1 MRTSQNVCSLR
12 NTETLTQ
19 RHVYTFAT
27 LIAIKNLAL
36 KETLFKCKFGS
47 RLRSKM
53 VPPLFFVVP
62 YSVEVRVC
70 TEVRRCY
77 YKTQNLALVTT
88 PCSNGLHR
96 KGPWSSEKSRFMVT
110 SSILSLP
117 FSFFLSDSSTK
128 TTPKEPT
135 SSLSSASLLLGKDF
149 SYLDPKGQV
158 GRRTWFF

>member
-1 MRTSQNVCSLR
+1 MRTSQNICSLR

-27 LIAIKNLAL
+27 WIAIKNLAL

-77 YKTQNLALVTT
+77 YKTQNLALLTT

-110 SSILSLP
+110 SSILLSP
-117 FSFFLSDSSTK
+117 FLSLSLWQFHQNNSQRTYLLFK
-128 TTPKEPT
+128 FCQLATT
-135 SSLSSASLLLGKDF
+135 
-149 SYLDPKGQV
+149 GQ
-158 GRRTWFF
+158 GFLIFRS